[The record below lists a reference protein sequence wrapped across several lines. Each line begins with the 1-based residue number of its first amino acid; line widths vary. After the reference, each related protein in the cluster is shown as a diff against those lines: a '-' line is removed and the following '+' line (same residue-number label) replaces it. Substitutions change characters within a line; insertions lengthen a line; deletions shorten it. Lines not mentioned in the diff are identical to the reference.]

1 MLQPPLLEKPP
12 FHALLSPSYSAP
24 GICQLGPSPLARP
37 PFVASVKAFCL
48 PPFLPPP
55 LRPSLSSLLLPLLA
69 FSGKLNCVQTFPP
82 QRIGEGLAAEERG
95 GEKGNPRK

>member
-1 MLQPPLLEKPP
+1 MLQPPLLEEPP

-24 GICQLGPSPLARP
+24 GICQLGPSPLSRP

-55 LRPSLSSLLLPLLA
+55 PPAVFKLPSPSPPRVFREIELRANFPTA
-69 FSGKLNCVQTFPP
+69 KGGRSG
-82 QRIGEGLAAEERG
+82 RERG
-95 GEKGNPRK
+95 GEKGRPRK